1 MSERKWMMNCH
12 DWVSAYDSDE
22 PVCRICGLEQSYST
36 SDCKPNKPFLSSW
49 ESAFEAA
56 ASKGDGGKG

>member
-36 SDCKPNKPFLSSW
+36 SDCKPNKPFLFKSDFSS
-49 ESAFEAA
+49 E
-56 ASKGDGGKG
+56 K